1 VDADLN
7 WFSLFRALFLQGTVA
22 EIGCSAFTLY
32 CAIKAHTDYH
42 NGTSIPSQKELA
54 EQTGLSERQIQMSL
68 KVLEKH
74 GLLERKKEW
83 KRNVYQLREKIILDN
98 AVATWTYLPAGLKRA
113 RQELQNFLLTGDAKD
128 AKVIHIEKLVIENL
142 VIGDQVNVALQEP
155 DLASIKDPRTRTALE
170 KLQKSIRERGLGK
183 LETGFLSRA
192 QGSPA
197 ESSPDDTA
205 PDTPPHPQK

>member
-1 VDADLN
+1 VDADIT

-32 CAIKAHTDYH
+32 CAIKAHADFH

-98 AVATWTYLPAGLKRA
+98 AVATWTYLPSGLKQA
-113 RQELQNFLLTGDAKD
+113 RHELQNFLLTGDAKD

-142 VIGDQVNVALQEP
+142 VIGDQVNVAPQF
-155 DLASIKDPRTRTALE
+155 DLDAIKDPR
-170 KLQKSIRERGLGK
+170 IRRVMERHDAK
-183 LETGFLSRA
+183 RRE
-192 QGSPA
+192 GSPA
-197 ESSPDDTA
+197 ESSPDQTA
-205 PDTPPHPQK
+205 PDTPSHPHK